1 MTVWSLMNAKR
12 TFALQPL
19 SASLKW
25 MTLLPLLLASTQSLA
40 RIIDG
45 GPPVAIDGSVASDEY
60 LLRNAAKLTANGA
73 TTYNIRAETRS
84 SVTLNGSTVTSV
96 SSNVGVEL
104 VDSSAVI
111 TGSTV
116 TGNRQGLSLG
126 STAAAPVGSTAT
138 VTDSTISGGTT
149 GVLAG
154 ALSELTLNRSVVTSG
169 SSGRGIQLANGS
181 VSATA
186 STVRGGDN
194 GVLFVP
200 GGSVGTPGRLVLD
213 STLVQGQSGA
223 AIAVNDFGLA
233 PILATIEVN
242 NGSSLV
248 GGNGRI
254 LEVDGVSTA
263 NLTVDNSH
271 LTGDVVAG
279 ADATANITLQNQ
291 STLTG
296 RLDNVSQLTV
306 NSDARWVM
314 VGDADVRN
322 LSLNGGGVQFGNPG
336 EFFKLT
342 LGNLSGTGGTF
353 FMHTNF
359 GQIDTL
365 EVTGTATGTHTIEI
379 DASGSE
385 PVTTSLPVIRIGAG
399 DAEFSLRNGPVDLGA
414 FSYDL
419 IKQGSNDWYF
429 NTASKVISPGAAS
442 VVALF
447 NTAPP
452 VWYGELT
459 TLRSRMGEVRRD
471 KGKAGGWVRAYGNK
485 FNVDASSGV
494 AYQQTQQGFSFGADA
509 PLPWGD
515 GQWLMGLLGGYSQS
529 SLNLSHG
536 TSGTVDSYYVGTYAT
551 WLDDASGYYFDGVLK
566 YNHLQ
571 NASDVHLSD
580 GKKTEGDY
588 DTNAVGASLEFGRHI
603 KVAGD
608 FFVEPYSQ
616 LSGVIIEGQRY
627 ELDNGLAAEGERT
640 RSLLA
645 KVGATAGRN
654 FNLGK
659 GKVIQPYIRA
669 AYVREFA
676 KNNEVRVNRNV
687 FNNDLSGSRGEWG
700 AGFAMTVTDKVSLHA
715 DADYSNGDKIDQPW
729 GFNVGA
735 RYSW

>member
-1 MTVWSLMNAKR
+1 
-12 TFALQPL
+12 
-19 SASLKW
+19 
-25 MTLLPLLLASTQSLA
+25 
-40 RIIDG
+40 
-45 GPPVAIDGSVASDEY
+45 
-60 LLRNAAKLTANGA
+60 
-73 TTYNIRAETRS
+73 
-84 SVTLNGSTVTSV
+84 
-96 SSNVGVEL
+96 
-104 VDSSAVI
+104 
-111 TGSTV
+111 
-116 TGNRQGLSLG
+116 
-126 STAAAPVGSTAT
+126 
-138 VTDSTISGGTT
+138 
-149 GVLAG
+149 
-154 ALSELTLNRSVVTSG
+154 
-169 SSGRGIQLANGS
+169 
-181 VSATA
+181 
-186 STVRGGDN
+186 
-194 GVLFVP
+194 
-200 GGSVGTPGRLVLD
+200 
-213 STLVQGQSGA
+213 
-223 AIAVNDFGLA
+223 
-233 PILATIEVN
+233 
-242 NGSSLV
+242 
-248 GGNGRI
+248 
-254 LEVDGVSTA
+254 
-263 NLTVDNSH
+263 
-271 LTGDVVAG
+271 
-279 ADATANITLQNQ
+279 
-291 STLTG
+291 
-296 RLDNVSQLTV
+296 
-306 NSDARWVM
+306 
-314 VGDADVRN
+314 
-322 LSLNGGGVQFGNPG
+322 
-336 EFFKLT
+336 
-342 LGNLSGTGGTF
+342 
-353 FMHTNF
+353 
-359 GQIDTL
+359 
-365 EVTGTATGTHTIEI
+365 
-379 DASGSE
+379 
-385 PVTTSLPVIRIGAG
+385 
-399 DAEFSLRNGPVDLGA
+399 
-414 FSYDL
+414 
-419 IKQGSNDWYF
+419 
-429 NTASKVISPGAAS
+429 
-442 VVALF
+442 
-447 NTAPP
+447 
-452 VWYGELT
+452 
-459 TLRSRMGEVRRD
+459 MGEVRRD

-700 AGFAMTVTDKVSLHA
+700 AGFAMTVSDKVSLHA